1 MTGPIKLGMTKCE
14 TRMNKKVKSNFSKL
28 IYLIILPVLAL
39 LIQAYYTFSSTQ
51 IRLEEVIE
59 TFRSVY
65 WFDNKLVWNGSYSF
79 LGWYSLLSFV
89 YNNFGFSIY
98 TVKYLKLGIEL
109 ISFIF
114 LSLMLKKYLGEK
126 IAWIAFFTFV
136 LSPTLLYLNSLQLSL
151 GIEVSFFII
160 CTYLATKLNYR
171 KTKNY
176 AILLPLIWFLA
187 MFAWLTYPGFIFF
200 IPILIFICVYSFIL
214 QKIKPD
220 KIFFKYI
227 LLSALAFF
235 LPFVILFFYI
245 QNRELLVYDNV
256 MKLGI
261 FRSYSSIELS
271 LPLIKNNLEI
281 FVNDFFIRPQSLY
294 FEVEKVEFS
303 DFYPIFGL
311 FSILLGSLI
320 IVRRKNALRIIIIG
334 ALSISLIYF
343 ISLLFVGP
351 ITINGIRRAT
361 VLLIIFYFLY
371 AVSLKYFFEQKK
383 NSLIKFIVLGGCLFI
398 FFHNFGVFPIN
409 FKALSKES
417 QFREK
422 WYFNTDR
429 PDLIHEEILKKLQT
443 QDIVLV
449 CYESLRKDVVCPG
462 LSLIYPAIAGACS
475 WNNLA
480 CKNIL
485 LYNPKNNKVS
495 NLDINFWGRKSH
507 TDP

>member
-1 MTGPIKLGMTKCE
+1 MKKNKLL
-14 TRMNKKVKSNFSKL
+14 NF
-28 IYLIILPVLAL
+28 IYLILLPILAL

-51 IRLEEVIE
+51 LRLEEVIE

-65 WFDNKLVWNGSYSF
+65 WFDNRLVWNGSYSF

-98 TVKYLKLGIEL
+98 TVKYVKLGIEL
-109 ISFIF
+109 ISFIL
-114 LSLMLKKYLGEK
+114 LSLMLKRYLGEK
-126 IAWIAFFTFV
+126 IGWITFLTFAF
-136 LSPTLLYLNSLQLSL
+136 SPTLLYLNSLQLSL
-151 GIEVSFFII
+151 GTEVSFFII
-160 CTYLATKLNYR
+160 CTYFITRLNFR
-171 KTKNY
+171 SSVKVRV
-176 AILLPLIWFLA
+176 LLPLIWFTA
-187 MFAWLTYPGFIFF
+187 MFAWLSYPGFIFY
-200 IPILIFICVYSFIL
+200 IPILVFISLYTCIS
-214 QKIKPD
+214 QKVKLEKRLIA
-220 KIFFKYI
+220 KYV
-227 LLSALAFF
+227 LLSLFGFF
-235 LPFVILFFYI
+235 LPFIILFFYI
-245 QNRELLVYDNV
+245 QNRELLIYDPV

-271 LPLIKNNLEI
+271 LSLVKNNLEI
-281 FVNDFFIRPQSLY
+281 FVNDFFVEPKSLY

-303 DFYPIFGL
+303 DIYPIL
-311 FSILLGSLI
+311 ALLSVLTGS
-320 IVRRKNALRIIIIG
+320 IIIAKQRAFRAPILG
-334 ALSISLIYF
+334 ALFISLIYF

-361 VLLIIFYFLY
+361 VLLVIFYFLY
-371 AVSLKYFFEQKK
+371 AVALKYFFEQKK
-383 NSLIKFIVLGGCLFI
+383 SSYIKFIVLGGCLLI
-398 FFHNFGVFPIN
+398 LFHNLSVFPTN
-409 FKALSKES
+409 LKALSKES
-417 QFREK
+417 KFREK
-422 WYFNTDR
+422 WYFNTNR

-480 CKNIL
+480 CKNIM

-495 NLDINFWGRKSH
+495 TFDINFWGRKSH